1 MSNQPTHGSAL
12 RLFLHPPLSATAA
25 ISTNYNVTGEKLF
38 GGGVGRLRCLVAKSM
53 QQNKTLN
60 TVKVQNCSHNLKL
73 FFKKY

>member
-12 RLFLHPPLSATAA
+12 RLLLYPPLSATAA

-38 GGGVGRLRCLVAKSM
+38 GGGGRLRCLVAKSM

-60 TVKVQNCSHNLKL
+60 TVKVQNCSHDLKL
-73 FFKKY
+73 LFRRC